1 MSVIKLTN
9 NNFKKEVIDC
19 KQIVLVDFSTS
30 WCEQCKILAP
40 ILEEISE
47 EKKEIKITKVDVE
60 EESILADQNYIMT
73 IPTILVFKNGKLL
86 ETSIGLKSKEEIIN
100 LIEKNR

>member
-9 NNFKKEVIDC
+9 SNFKKEVIDC
-19 KQIVLVDFSTS
+19 KQVVLVDFSTA

-40 ILEEISE
+40 ILEEISD
-47 EKKEIKITKVDVE
+47 EKREVKIVKVDVE
-60 EESILADQNYIMT
+60 EEPILADQNYIMT
-73 IPTILVFKNGKLL
+73 IPTILFFKNGELL